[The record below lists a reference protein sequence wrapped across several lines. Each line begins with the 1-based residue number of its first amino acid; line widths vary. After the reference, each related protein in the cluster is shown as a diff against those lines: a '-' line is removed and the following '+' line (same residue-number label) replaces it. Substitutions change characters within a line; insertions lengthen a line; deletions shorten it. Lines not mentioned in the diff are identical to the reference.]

1 MMFGSQ
7 QIISVAMLRNETAP
21 TRVVPN
27 GDEHHI
33 KQVAALL
40 TNLSSIAEKEFSAN
54 ARSDKPFDNN
64 QEKPHLLIDSQ
75 ASTPIMMSA
84 SSLGSYIQGCRLKKI
99 KQRARAI
106 SIERASADLSY
117 ISPKKPMQT
126 VSFSPESACVTPI
139 PSPLLGARS
148 KGSNDFDDD
157 EGEDVEIVILNKRAE
172 RSPSLPR
179 VIHLS
184 PKLNSVSCVEP
195 RAIDFG
201 SSSTYDSLD
210 ATNHTHN
217 ISLTDSSADVS
228 RSKKRKLSKLKPSSK
243 ASKKARRK
251 ARSNVTTSSGQK
263 TLIMKRFCWRDFPEV
278 SISTAI
284 QIVLVVS
291 SDYTSTVSCDSHL
304 YKDSPS
310 ILLPPQLENIL
321 ISSRREYLSFSSRN
335 YTPEQK
341 RFNNSLTAQIIE
353 TAGDCGYEFDPQH
366 FNFSAVR
373 DRIRCFYKSY
383 VQGEKK
389 KLFAALSTATSLAE
403 IQNIKAEIAFLET
416 RSSGTK
422 GKK

>member
-1 MMFGSQ
+1 MMFASH
-7 QIISVAMLRNETAP
+7 QIVSFAMLRNETAP
-21 TRVVPN
+21 AKVVPT

-54 ARSDKPFDNN
+54 ARRDKPFDTN
-64 QEKPHLLIDSQ
+64 QETPYLLIDSQ
-75 ASTPIMMSA
+75 ASTPIMTST
-84 SSLGSYIQGCRLKKI
+84 STGSLESYIQGCRLKKF

-106 SIERASADLSY
+106 SIEQTSVDLSY

-139 PSPLLGARS
+139 PSPLLGDRS
-148 KGSNDFDDD
+148 KGSIDFDDEEDD
-157 EGEDVEIVILNKRAE
+157 ELVVLNKRME
-172 RSPSLPR
+172 HSPSLPT

-184 PKLNSVSCVEP
+184 PKLNSVFSVEP
-195 RAIDFG
+195 RAIDFC
-201 SSSTYDSLD
+201 SPSPYDSFD
-210 ATNHTHN
+210 ATNHTHG
-217 ISLTDSSADVS
+217 ISLADSSADVS
-228 RSKKRKLSKLKPSSK
+228 RSKKRKLEKPKPSSK
-243 ASKKARRK
+243 VSKKGKRK
-251 ARSNVTTSSGQK
+251 SRSNVTTSSGQK
-263 TLIMKRFCWRDFPEV
+263 TLIMKRFCWRDFPE
-278 SISTAI
+278 
-284 QIVLVVS
+284 
-291 SDYTSTVSCDSHL
+291 
-304 YKDSPS
+304 
-310 ILLPPQLENIL
+310 LENIL

-341 RFNNSLTAQIIE
+341 RFNNNLTARIIK
-353 TAGDCGYEFDPQH
+353 TAGDCGYEFDPKH